1 MAVFRRHLLAQTLR
15 RAVLSIPVL
24 VVPLLGA
31 RRPEIPKREYAS
43 RTVKNYNR
51 RRRERS
57 AGRGNGL
64 EKNSVGQ
71 EKDEGRE
78 RERERERVA
87 LRDR

>member
-1 MAVFRRHLLAQTLR
+1 MAVFRRHLLAQTFR

-31 RRPEIPKREYAS
+31 RRPEIPKHEYAS

-51 RRRERS
+51 RPRRERS

-71 EKDEGRE
+71 EKEG
-78 RERERERVA
+78 
-87 LRDR
+87 